1 MCQHKRHGDGS
12 AKKLST
18 GKKVTSE
25 RPKKFASGL
34 VFGLGDFFPGSV
46 LEELGV
52 DFVGW
57 KLDVADDGAS
67 DEAALD
73 REHVRI
79 LLGVG
84 DADVGQLQECEKLLA
99 LSYIFSQKV
108 F

>member
-1 MCQHKRHGDGS
+1 MIE
-12 AKKLST
+12 KKSLQRVRS
-18 GKKVTSE
+18 SL
-25 RPKKFASGL
+25 FSGL
-34 VFGLGDFFPGSV
+34 VFGLGDFLSGGV
-46 LEELGV
+46 LKELGV
-52 DFVGW
+52 DFVGG

>member
-1 MCQHKRHGDGS
+1 MCQHERHGDGS
-12 AKKLST
+12 AKNFPRE
-18 GKKVTSE
+18 KVTSE

-84 DADVGQLQECEKLLA
+84 NADVGQLQR
-99 LSYIFSQKV
+99 
-108 F
+108 

>member
-1 MCQHKRHGDGS
+1 MATVQQKTFH
-12 AKKLST
+12 
-18 GKKVTSE
+18 GKKITSE

-34 VFGLGDFFPGSV
+34 VFGLGDFLPGSV